1 MIREIEQESNSKMRE
16 LLKQKKKSL
25 TVYFSKVYSLFLL
38 IFIEIS
44 SGRKKNTNTEN
55 TGENSRQCKI
65 LSSKKRERSGYSI
78 DVCTLNCNKY

>member
-44 SGRKKNTNTEN
+44 SGRKKNTNTEK
-55 TGENSRQCKI
+55 TVEKI
-65 LSSKKRERSGYSI
+65 LDSVRY
-78 DVCTLNCNKY
+78 